1 MVVNEIPSPAL
12 VVGAE
17 EGDVAVALVRCLL
30 CRDPDDGDGAQRPL
44 PNNLP
49 RVTTAGE
56 TRLAACPIGALYMY
70 MMLSWFAPMLCG
82 LLRLGL
88 IYFSIANEHK
98 ASFSCATG
106 LR

>member
-30 CRDPDDGDGAQRPL
+30 CRDPDDGDCAQRPL

-49 RVTTAGE
+49 RMTTASE
-56 TRLAACPIGALYMY
+56 SRLAARPIGAL
-70 MMLSWFAPMLCG
+70 SVLCMIV
-82 LLRLGL
+82 LTM
-88 IYFSIANEHK
+88 ISAIN
-98 ASFSCATG
+98 
-106 LR
+106 

>member
-17 EGDVAVALVRCLL
+17 EGDVAVALVRRLL

-49 RVTTAGE
+49 RMTTAGKS
-56 TRLAACPIGALYMY
+56 RLSACPVGALYMICLVV
-70 MMLSWFAPMLCG
+70 M
-82 LLRLGL
+82 
-88 IYFSIANEHK
+88 SIISRKTN
-98 ASFSCATG
+98 STSG
-106 LR
+106 